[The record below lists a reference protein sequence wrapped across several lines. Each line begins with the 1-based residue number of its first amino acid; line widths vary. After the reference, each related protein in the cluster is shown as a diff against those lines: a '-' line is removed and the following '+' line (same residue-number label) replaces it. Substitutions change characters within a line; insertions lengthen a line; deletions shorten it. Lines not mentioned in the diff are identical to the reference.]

1 MNCERWCYS
10 LFLSI
15 NQKIL
20 LIGIQNILHFLW
32 VFTTSAV
39 ACLAFASATQ
49 RYMLTRTSWWEVILL
64 LTAMVFLFHPDIS
77 QDRLFPSYREPPP
90 SKVTETVAALQPGEV
105 LRLRMLTEF
114 YTGKLKDQVVV
125 LPFKGETAEERFE
138 RGGVILSWEGAK
150 LMGEDVLISS
160 HLEKM
165 GVNMDDPTEVLGIE
179 AANTDRPAKWL
190 FSIPGLG
197 LLP

>member
-1 MNCERWCYS
+1 MVL
-10 LFLSI
+10 LFVFIYKSENFAHRYPEYLTFPVGLHDFGRGLSGLC
-15 NQKIL
+15 QR
-20 LIGIQNILHFLW
+20 H
-32 VFTTSAV
+32 SALYAHADQLV
-39 ACLAFASATQ
+39 G
-49 RYMLTRTSWWEVILL
+49 VILL

-77 QDRLFPSYREPPP
+77 QDRLFSSYREPPP

-179 AANTDRPAKWL
+179 AANTYRPAKWL